1 MTGCRRCK
9 FGSGVAVLAVAMM
22 IAGVMALSACGGS
35 STPTGGSVDKRQLI
49 LATTTSVKDSGLLDG
64 SILPAFRRLYP
75 RLTVKTIAVGSGEA
89 MAMGAR
95 GEADVLLV
103 HSPQDEEAFMA
114 AGHGTLRLPVAYN
127 YFVIVGPAG
136 DPAGVRKAGSAADAF
151 RAISR
156 SKATFLSRA
165 DASGTNKKELKLWAA
180 AGVQPS
186 GGWYIKTGQG
196 MGETLQVASE
206 KQGYALT
213 DLATFLAMKDTLD
226 LAQLTK
232 SSPDLKNTY
241 SVIVANQNQF
251 PTVNAAAAEQFA
263 AFLVSSEGQRLIGE
277 FGRNKFGTSLFT
289 PNAGALGQ

>member
-1 MTGCRRCK
+1 MSARR
-9 FGSGVAVLAVAMM
+9 GHVLGRSAAVLAAVMVVA
-22 IAGVMALSACGGS
+22 GMALAACGGS
-35 STPTGGSVDKRQLI
+35 STTAGGSVARNQLI
-49 LATTTSVKDSGLLDG
+49 LATTTSVKDSGLLDQ
-64 SILPAFRRLYP
+64 SLLPAFRQRFP
-75 RLTVKTIAVGSGEA
+75 KLTVKTIAVGSGEA

-127 YFVIVGPAG
+127 YFVIAGPPG
-136 DPAGVRKAGSAADAF
+136 DPVGVRTAGTAADAF

-156 SKATFLSRA
+156 AGAIFVSRA

-206 KQGYALT
+206 KQGYTLT
-213 DLATFLAMKDTLD
+213 DLSTFLAMKDTLG

-232 SSPDLKNTY
+232 ASPDLKNTY
-241 SVIVANQNQF
+241 SVIVVNQSQF

-263 AFLVSSEGQRLIGE
+263 AFLVSPDGQRLIGE
-277 FGRNKFGTSLFT
+277 FGRQKFGTSLFT